1 MQLQRVCR
9 GRLGRARAASVAA
22 AAAERAA
29 AAAAQQQQKREER
42 ERQLSALLG
51 RGDAAAAGSPLKPA
65 QPSQHSPS
73 RTLEIYSALGEL
85 NVRRRGPPRSL
96 PPLSEGVDQPAALR
110 YGSVRSLPPSAPP
123 APAALPAPKDDRLAA
138 IFAGLGGGAA
148 AGERVRN
155 ARALGAWSA
164 LNM

>member
-1 MQLQRVCR
+1 MQRPRRRTLKKKSSKKEELHPDKKKSSTQRPPRPDKKKSSKKKSSGLEGEV
-9 GRLGRARAASVAA
+9 LHSSWSS
-22 AAAERAA
+22 
-29 AAAAQQQQKREER
+29 Q
-42 ERQLSALLG
+42 
-51 RGDAAAAGSPLKPA
+51 PA